1 MIDISSLPNGLYMV
15 RLQDKNGNNTTKKL
29 IKK

>member
-1 MIDISSLPNGLYMV
+1 MSSLPNGLYMV